1 MGGELLHRPFVL
13 IQRQRQCRALDR
25 RVNTRTDTGKPTHQR
40 MRQAFPGVDVHDQ
53 TLDPTTDNNPCKT
66 RGSSHAGENSS

>member
-40 MRQAFPGVDVHDQ
+40 IREARTPAGTAGVDVHDQ
-53 TLDPTTDNNPCKT
+53 TLDPTTDNNP
-66 RGSSHAGENSS
+66 